1 MRILQVLHDVPYPPR
16 GGGRVDM
23 WGRLRALTSLG
34 HEVDVLIA
42 LRGQLEPQARH
53 TISKYA
59 RDVLICPRIPMWKGL
74 FGTTPCQVMAR
85 LPLKT
90 VSLDSHYDIAL
101 LEGDAVGAV
110 LANPTLRCNLR
121 ILRTHN
127 NEARY
132 HEERGQ
138 IAASPAQVRAYDW
151 IEARRYR
158 RYSAR
163 LMEECDAVWWVSLDE
178 MAEASTNAE
187 LARKSGWLPHF
198 HDVAQRHPFVQ
209 RRDHKVLFV
218 GALSSSQ
225 NIEAIDWYLTHV
237 HPRLK
242 EIPDY
247 RFVVAGG
254 TDGRPLFKSL
264 TRLKEDA
271 QCVLLS
277 DVPVLRPVYAEARV
291 FVNPV
296 QHGAGINSKTIHAV
310 SEGLPV
316 VTTTAGYRGTG
327 LEPNRHL
334 LVADQADAF
343 SSSIRDIFE
352 ERVDVRA
359 MVEQSQEFLSKSYD
373 QTACLRELLNSL
385 ASTRDAR

>member
-1 MRILQVLHDVPYPPR
+1 M
-16 GGGRVDM
+16 DM
-23 WGRLRALTSLG
+23 WGRLRSLASLG
-34 HEVDVLIA
+34 HEVDVLVA
-42 LRGQLEPQARH
+42 LRGQLEPQALS
-53 TISKYA
+53 TVCKYA
-59 RDVLICPRIPMWKGL
+59 RNVLLCPRIPLWKGL
-74 FGTTPCQVMAR
+74 FGTKPCQVASR
-85 LPLKT
+85 LPLET
-90 VSLDSHYDIAL
+90 VSLGSQYDIAL

-110 LANPTLRCNLR
+110 LANPTLHCNLR
-121 ILRTHN
+121 VLRTHN

-132 HEERGQ
+132 HQERGR

-151 IEARRYR
+151 IEARRYL

-178 MAEASTNAE
+178 MAEASKNAE
-187 LARKSGWLPHF
+187 LARKSAWLPHF
-198 HDVAQRHPFVQ
+198 HDIAQRHPFVQ
-209 RRDHKVLFV
+209 RRGHRVLFV

-225 NIEAIDWYLTHV
+225 NIEAIDWYLKHV

-254 TDGRPLFKSL
+254 TDGRTLFKTL
-264 TRLKEDA
+264 THLKDDA

-277 DVPVLRPVYAEARV
+277 DVPDLRPVYAEARV

-334 LVADQADAF
+334 LVADEAETF
-343 SSSIRDIFE
+343 SSSIREIFA
-352 ERVDVRA
+352 ERVDVKT
-359 MVEQSQEFLSKSYD
+359 MVEQSQEFLSRNYD
-373 QTACLRELLNSL
+373 QTACIRELLRSL
-385 ASTRDAR
+385 VNARNARSNDDASLGVSTP